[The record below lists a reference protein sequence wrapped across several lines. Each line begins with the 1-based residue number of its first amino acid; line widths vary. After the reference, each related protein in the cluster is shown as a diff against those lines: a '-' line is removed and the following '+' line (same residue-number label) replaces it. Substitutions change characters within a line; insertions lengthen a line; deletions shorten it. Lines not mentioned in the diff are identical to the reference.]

1 MKQSNRAVSKLLLMA
16 GVLGITSAAIGQE
29 SRTYRENFKVNPDV
43 VVELNTSYADIEFE
57 TWNKNEV
64 LVEATVELEGA
75 SAEEAEAY
83 FGREGVEILG
93 NSSEVQVRT
102 QAERWEFHFAKD
114 MDFDFEDFDV
124 VMPEIPDVAPLV
136 EQIMEQLPEIV
147 SMPPMPPMPPM
158 PKKGFDYEAYK
169 KDGEKYM
176 KQWQKEF
183 EKEFDEEYREQF
195 EAWGREMEA
204 RAKEM
209 EARMEEN
216 EALREEMR
224 EVREK
229 QREEMAKQREE
240 MAKQREEMRG
250 QMEEARSQARK
261 AREEARKSKVF
272 YMRGEGGNRN
282 FTIKKTIRIKMP
294 KGARLKLNVRHGEVK
309 LADNALNT
317 NATLSYAR
325 LLATNIDGKNTNIQ
339 ARYTPVAVKRWNDG
353 RLQADYSEGIQLD
366 EVVELNLEANSS
378 MISIDRLLRGA
389 TINNRM
395 GVLKIGSVAEDFRD
409 MAVFVEYG
417 ELSCNLPRSPYL
429 IEVTNDR
436 SEIASPDFIRW
447 TNLLNEGVTTVQKGY
462 SQQKDS
468 GRSIIINASFSEVSL
483 QK

>member
-1 MKQSNRAVSKLLLMA
+1 MKQSKQAVSKLFLMTA
-16 GVLGITSAAIGQE
+16 ALAITTASMGQE
-29 SRTYRENFKVNPDV
+29 TKTYRENFNVNPDV
-43 VVELNTSYADIEFE
+43 VVALNTSYADIEFE
-57 TWNKNEV
+57 TWNRNEV

-75 SAEEAEAY
+75 SAEEAAAF

-102 QAERWEFHFAKD
+102 RAERWEFHFDQD
-114 MDFDFEDFDV
+114 MDFNFEDFDV

-136 EQIMEQLPEIV
+136 KEIMVQIPEMV
-147 SMPPMPPMPPM
+147 TMPPMPPMPPM

-169 KDGEKYM
+169 KDGDKYM
-176 KQWQKEF
+176 KKWQKEF

-204 RAKEM
+204 RAEEM

-240 MAKQREEMRG
+240 MRG
-250 QMEEARSQARK
+250 QMAEARQQARK
-261 AREEARKSKVF
+261 AREEMRKSKVF

-282 FTIKKTIRIKMP
+282 FTIKKTIKIKMP
-294 KGARLKLNVRHGEVK
+294 KGARLQLNVRHGEVK

-317 NATLSYAR
+317 KATLSYAR
-325 LLATNIDGKNTNIQ
+325 LLATNIDGENTNIQ
-339 ARYTPVAVKRWNDG
+339 ARYTPVAVKRWNGG
-353 RLQADYSEGIQLD
+353 RLQADYSEGVQLD
-366 EVVELNLEANSS
+366 EVVELSLDANSS
-378 MISIDRLLRGA
+378 MISIDRLLRAA

-395 GVLKIGSVAEDFRD
+395 GALNIGSVAEDFRE

-417 ELSCNLPRSPYL
+417 ELSFNLPRSPYR
-429 IEVTNDR
+429 IQVTNDR
-436 SEIASPDFIRW
+436 SEVTSPDFIQW
-447 TNLLNEGVTTVQKGY
+447 SPSLNQGVTTVSKGY

-468 GRSIIINASFSEVSL
+468 GRSIVINAAFSNVDL
-483 QK
+483 ND